1 MPAAGCQ
8 IYENSALAAYFWSK
22 TYRCL
27 VTAAAAECT
36 QHKAKHLH
44 YAMYVMQ
51 ELEHFTDYY
60 ILYFAMTAA
69 NNKTRT
75 VKVKEKNRK
84 KKHTTYNSEQK

>member
-8 IYENSALAAYFWSK
+8 IYENSAYFWSQ
-22 TYRCL
+22 TYKFL

-36 QHKAKHLH
+36 QHKAKHSH

-60 ILYFAMTAA
+60 KLYFAMTAP
-69 NNKTRT
+69 NNKTHIKR
-75 VKVKEKNRK
+75 KRKKEKEKTHNI
-84 KKHTTYNSEQK
+84 Q